1 MQRSDFTLSWFAL
14 PTEQDWRSLNISG
27 VTRVMVGYGIA
38 KNHTPVLA
46 HLASLGKR
54 VVIRIA
60 DTAEDDPA
68 TAASVLRSVAKM
80 VGVDGVI
87 LPPNEPEP
95 KPEQLLV
102 SSPDWG
108 QARAW
113 QVKSIIDVYRAAVR
127 GAGLAAIA
135 PALSHP
141 PAVISEDGPPL
152 PGRTTW
158 REILAPSAHLCDGVA
173 SHCGYALGWQSD
185 VDRFRFR
192 AGLTRAATDWHRP
205 LWIAEATYPTD
216 DDLAQM
222 ACAIEQA
229 EIVMRHPAGDRVRM
243 YAPFVSAGTPGGHWD
258 ARYLLT
264 NEASYAM
271 LGDWMRDGR

>member
-14 PTEQDWRSLNISG
+14 PTEQDWRNLNISG
-27 VTRVMVGYGIA
+27 VQRVMVGYGIA

-60 DTAEDDPA
+60 SADEDDAA
-68 TAASVLRSVAKM
+68 TVAAVLRSVSKM
-80 VGVDGVI
+80 VPIDGVI
-87 LPPNEPEP
+87 LPPNEPDMGHDL
-95 KPEQLLV
+95 KYG
-102 SSPDWG
+102 SPDWG
-108 QARAW
+108 QAAAYHTR
-113 QVKSIIDVYRAAVR
+113 SIIDVYRAAVR
-127 GAGLAAIA
+127 GAGLQTIA

-141 PAVISEDGPPL
+141 PEVISEDGPPL
-152 PGRTTW
+152 PGKTSW

-173 SHCGYALGWQSD
+173 SHCGYTLGWHSD

-192 AGLTRAATDWHRP
+192 AGLTRAATEWHKP

-229 EIVMRHPAGDRVRM
+229 EIIMRHPAGERVRM

-258 ARYLLT
+258 ARYLLQ
-264 NEASYAM
+264 NEAAYAA
-271 LGDWMRDGR
+271 LGQWMAQA